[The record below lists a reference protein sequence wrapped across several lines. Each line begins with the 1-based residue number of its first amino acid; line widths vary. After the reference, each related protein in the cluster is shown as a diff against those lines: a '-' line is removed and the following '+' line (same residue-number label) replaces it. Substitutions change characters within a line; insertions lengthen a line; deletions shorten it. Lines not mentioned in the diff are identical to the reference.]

1 VKGLQLRHE
10 FYQIDLRHGAPPAV
24 FQEYTP

>member
-1 VKGLQLRHE
+1 VKGLQLGHK

-24 FQEYTP
+24 FQEDTP

>member
-1 VKGLQLRHE
+1 VKSIQLGHK
-10 FYQIDLRHGAPPAV
+10 FYQIALRHGAPPAV